1 MLSDSS
7 ETLCVVIRGSLVPV
21 VYMIESDLLQ
31 VQIVVDHNNT
41 PDTNL
46 SMGQH
51 CVMVT
56 VMGVNR
62 CGKVNDAELRKSEVL
77 YVFCDY

>member
-21 VYMIESDLLQ
+21 VYKFMIESDLLQ
-31 VQIVVDHNNT
+31 VQIVVDRNNT

-46 SMGQH
+46 SMGWH
-51 CVMVT
+51 CVMVR
-56 VMGVNR
+56 VAESIDV
-62 CGKVNDAELRKSEVL
+62 GKSIMLN
-77 YVFCDY
+77 

>member
-7 ETLCVVIRGSLVPV
+7 ETMCVVIRGSLVPV

-31 VQIVVDHNNT
+31 VQIMVDRNNT
-41 PDTNL
+41 LDTKL

-51 CVMVT
+51 FVMVA

-77 YVFCDY
+77 RVICDY

>member
-1 MLSDSS
+1 M
-7 ETLCVVIRGSLVPV
+7 RGSLVPV

-31 VQIVVDHNNT
+31 VQIVVDRNNI

-51 CVMVT
+51 YVMVT
-56 VMGVNR
+56 VTGVNR
-62 CGKVNDAELRKSEVL
+62 CGKVNGAELRKSEVL
-77 YVFCDY
+77 YAICIWEKGTFE